1 MRYKLHFFFKTSPF
15 RVAALHNMLYVQVKL
30 STGGEVDLSG
40 WRLNKTDCRP
50 TVYWCVIREAS
61 RNCDLTL
68 NFSCFKKPVRSC
80 SRIMFYKMLFDRFVD
95 FAYLYTVLDMP
106 RQILIVCL
114 HKVSVLC
121 FVNNGLA
128 DKTSTEPGLL
138 DTTKSQYFHNTG
150 TLLEVSSNIVESDLL
165 YLVS

>member
-1 MRYKLHFFFKTSPF
+1 MVYDVEGSLVEIF
-15 RVAALHNMLYVQVKL
+15 L
-30 STGGEVDLSG
+30 SQCSV
-40 WRLNKTDCRP
+40 R
-50 TVYWCVIREAS
+50 WCVIREAS